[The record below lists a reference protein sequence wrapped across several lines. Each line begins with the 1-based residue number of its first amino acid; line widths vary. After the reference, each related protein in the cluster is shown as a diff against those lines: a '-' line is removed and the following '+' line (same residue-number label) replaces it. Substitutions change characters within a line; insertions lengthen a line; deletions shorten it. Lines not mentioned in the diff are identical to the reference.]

1 MQTHSLP
8 YALRDS
14 SIAAGEVIPSLAALA
29 PSRSGRSASME
40 IQVRGNGVR
49 INDGL
54 REFIDRRATRLDR
67 MLDRVV
73 DAKLELRALHNR
85 VGPDTTAAQLTIRSG
100 REVLRAE
107 ERAADQLVAI
117 DQAFDKLERQIRR
130 VHDKRSRRH
139 APGQET
145 IRGDVR
151 EPETIAAIDEVD
163 LDDEQDVGD
172 LVRTKRFVVKPMDVE
187 EAIEQMELLGHDF
200 FLFHYVD
207 EDIPSVVYR
216 RRDGAY
222 GLLIPKGG

>member
-1 MQTHSLP
+1 
-8 YALRDS
+8 
-14 SIAAGEVIPSLAALA
+14 
-29 PSRSGRSASME
+29 ME

-49 INDGL
+49 INDSL

-67 MLDRVV
+67 MLVRVV

-85 VGPDTTAAQLTIRSG
+85 VGPDTTAAQITIRSG

-107 ERAADQLVAI
+107 ERAADQMVAV

-130 VHDKRSRRH
+130 VHGKRSRRH
-139 APGQET
+139 APGQAT
-145 IRGDVR
+145 IRDGLP
-151 EPETIAAIDEVD
+151 EPETISAIDEIE
-163 LDDEQDVGD
+163 LDDELDVGD
-172 LVRTKRFVVKPMDVE
+172 LVRTKRFAVKPMDVE

>member
-1 MQTHSLP
+1 
-8 YALRDS
+8 
-14 SIAAGEVIPSLAALA
+14 
-29 PSRSGRSASME
+29 ME

-85 VGPDTTAAQLTIRSG
+85 VGPDTTAAQITIRSG
-100 REVLRAE
+100 RDVLRAE
-107 ERAADQLVAI
+107 ERASDQMVAI

-139 APGQET
+139 APGQAT
-145 IRGDVR
+145 IRGSVA
-151 EPETIAAIDEVD
+151 EPDTTSATDEVE
-163 LDDEQDVGD
+163 LEDEQDVGD

>member
-1 MQTHSLP
+1 
-8 YALRDS
+8 
-14 SIAAGEVIPSLAALA
+14 
-29 PSRSGRSASME
+29 ME

-67 MLDRVV
+67 MIDRVV

-85 VGPDTTAAQLTIRSG
+85 VGPDTTAAQITIRSG

-107 ERAADQLVAI
+107 ERAADQIVAI

-139 APGQET
+139 ARGQET
-145 IRGDVR
+145 IRGGVL
-151 EPETIAAIDEVD
+151 ESETISAVDEVD
-163 LDDEQDVGD
+163 LDDELDVGD
-172 LVRTKRFVVKPMDVE
+172 LVRTKRFSVKPMDVE

>member
-1 MQTHSLP
+1 
-8 YALRDS
+8 
-14 SIAAGEVIPSLAALA
+14 
-29 PSRSGRSASME
+29 ME

-85 VGPDTTAAQLTIRSG
+85 VGPDTTAAQITIRSG
-100 REVLRAE
+100 RDVLRAE
-107 ERAADQLVAI
+107 ERAADQIVAI

-139 APGQET
+139 APGQAT
-145 IRGDVR
+145 IRDVVF
-151 EPETIAAIDEVD
+151 EPDTISAIDEVE
-163 LDDEQDVGD
+163 LDEEQDVGD
-172 LVRTKRFVVKPMDVE
+172 LVRTKRFTVKPMDVE

>member
-1 MQTHSLP
+1 
-8 YALRDS
+8 
-14 SIAAGEVIPSLAALA
+14 
-29 PSRSGRSASME
+29 ME

-67 MLDRVV
+67 MVDRVV

-85 VGPDTTAAQLTIRSG
+85 VGPDTTAAQITIRSG

-107 ERAADQLVAI
+107 ERATDQMVAI

-145 IRGDVR
+145 IRGGVS
-151 EPETIAAIDEVD
+151 EPESISAIDEVE
-163 LDDEQDVGD
+163 LDDE
-172 LVRTKRFVVKPMDVE
+172 R
-187 EAIEQMELLGHDF
+187 DF
-200 FLFHYVD
+200 GGFRIGATS
-207 EDIPSVVYR
+207 EDIDRQSLLREVTGELPDVDIHAPRV
-216 RRDGAY
+216 GAA
-222 GLLIPKGG
+222 

>member
-1 MQTHSLP
+1 
-8 YALRDS
+8 
-14 SIAAGEVIPSLAALA
+14 
-29 PSRSGRSASME
+29 ME

-49 INDGL
+49 INEGL

-67 MLDRVV
+67 MIDRVV

-107 ERAADQLVAI
+107 ERATDQIVAI

-130 VHDKRSRRH
+130 VHEKRSRRH
-139 APGQET
+139 APGQAT
-145 IRGDVR
+145 IRGDVDQS
-151 EPETIAAIDEVD
+151 ESISTIDEVD
-163 LDDEQDVGD
+163 LDDELDVGD

-207 EDIPSVVYR
+207 EDIPSVIYR
-216 RRDGAY
+216 RRDGSY
-222 GLLIPKGG
+222 GLLIPKGV

>member
-1 MQTHSLP
+1 
-8 YALRDS
+8 
-14 SIAAGEVIPSLAALA
+14 
-29 PSRSGRSASME
+29 ME

-54 REFIDRRATRLDR
+54 REFIDKRATRLDR
-67 MLDRVV
+67 IVDRVV

-85 VGPDTTAAQLTIRSG
+85 VGPDTTAAQITIRSG

-107 ERAADQLVAI
+107 ERAADQMVAI

-139 APGQET
+139 AAGQET
-145 IRGDVR
+145 IRSGVL
-151 EPETIAAIDEVD
+151 ESESISAIDDAD

-172 LVRTKRFVVKPMDVE
+172 LVRTKRFSVKPMDVE

>member
-1 MQTHSLP
+1 
-8 YALRDS
+8 
-14 SIAAGEVIPSLAALA
+14 
-29 PSRSGRSASME
+29 ME
-40 IQVRGNGVR
+40 IQVRGNGVK

-54 REFIDRRATRLDR
+54 REFIDKRAMRLDR
-67 MLDRVV
+67 MVDRVV

-85 VGPDTTAAQLTIRSG
+85 VGPDTTAAQITIRSG

-107 ERAADQLVAI
+107 ERATDQIVAI

-139 APGQET
+139 APGQAT
-145 IRGDVR
+145 IRGDVAQS
-151 EPETIAAIDEVD
+151 ESISTIDEVD
-163 LDDEQDVGD
+163 LDDELDVGD

-216 RRDGAY
+216 RRDGSY
-222 GLLIPKGG
+222 GLLIPKGV

>member
-1 MQTHSLP
+1 
-8 YALRDS
+8 
-14 SIAAGEVIPSLAALA
+14 
-29 PSRSGRSASME
+29 ME

-67 MLDRVV
+67 MVDRVV

-85 VGPDTTAAQLTIRSG
+85 VGPDTTAAQITIRSG

-107 ERAADQLVAI
+107 ERASDQRVAI

-145 IRGDVR
+145 IRTGVTAL
-151 EPETIAAIDEVD
+151 ETTSAIDEVE

-172 LVRTKRFVVKPMDVE
+172 LVRTKRFAVKPMDVE

>member
-1 MQTHSLP
+1 
-8 YALRDS
+8 
-14 SIAAGEVIPSLAALA
+14 
-29 PSRSGRSASME
+29 ME

-85 VGPDTTAAQLTIRSG
+85 VGPDTTAAQITIRSG

-107 ERAADQLVAI
+107 ERAPDQIVAI

-139 APGQET
+139 APGQAT
-145 IRGDVR
+145 IRMVLLSPRRPWASTRSSWTTKGRRRARPHQTLRGEADGR
-151 EPETIAAIDEVD
+151 RGSDRADGAA
-163 LDDEQDVGD
+163 
-172 LVRTKRFVVKPMDVE
+172 RPR
-187 EAIEQMELLGHDF
+187 LLPLPLRG
-200 FLFHYVD
+200 

-222 GLLIPKGG
+222 GLLIPKAVRLRSTVELSVDVRERRTTVSLLVA